1 MCTLNWVLVFDQPN
15 GCSLQSYDFIELWA
29 GQAMASTMVRKSGRD
44 VAALDINYYQPD
56 PEHPKRSNHFDVL
69 TNSGFMFLG
78 YLYQLSLYSWIILCW
93 YEFLKIKFSMYKAIC
108 LALY

>member
-1 MCTLNWVLVFDQPN
+1 
-15 GCSLQSYDFIELWA
+15 
-29 GQAMASTMVRKSGRD
+29 MASTMVRKSGRD

-78 YLYQLSLYSWIILCW
+78 YLYQLDNSLLV
-93 YEFLKIKFSMYKAIC
+93 
-108 LALY
+108 